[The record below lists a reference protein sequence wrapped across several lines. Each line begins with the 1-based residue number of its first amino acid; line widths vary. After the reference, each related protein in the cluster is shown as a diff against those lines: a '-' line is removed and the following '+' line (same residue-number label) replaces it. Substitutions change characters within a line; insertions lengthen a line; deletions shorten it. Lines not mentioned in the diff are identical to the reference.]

1 MAYFLV
7 VLSVIMNWHR
17 IKDYSTSLYTIFK
30 KKSDNRKNALAL
42 DESKWTKLISI
53 QKQEFCAT
61 LFTAMIIIIAYGDL
75 L

>member
-1 MAYFLV
+1 M
-7 VLSVIMNWHR
+7 
-17 IKDYSTSLYTIFK
+17 
-30 KKSDNRKNALAL
+30 SDNRKNALAL